1 MRNYVSPVIF
11 AGMNS
16 RLQRKVRRISFITDK
31 YPRLVF
37 ECVSE
42 VFDISY
48 EELIGR
54 HRKQEKAYARHVF
67 CYILK
72 NNTKYSLKEIGEYL
86 GGRDHATVLSSI
98 KVAKN
103 LAETDKVFRESINT
117 AEALFK
123 LKKNGT
129 HSQKT

>member
-1 MRNYVSPVIF
+1 MQNYVSPVIF
-11 AGMNS
+11 AGMDS

-37 ECVSE
+37 ECVSR

-48 EELIGR
+48 EELISK
-54 HRKQEKAYARHVF
+54 HRKQEKAYARHAF

-72 NNTKYSLKEIGEYL
+72 NNTKYSLAEIGEYL
-86 GGRDHATVLSSI
+86 GGRKHSTVLNSI
-98 KVAKN
+98 KVAEN
-103 LAETDKVFRESINT
+103 LTETDKVFREYINT
-117 AEALFK
+117 AETLFK

-129 HSQKT
+129 HSQET